1 MKVDM
6 KEKLGI
12 LLSFSIV
19 TTFASK
25 DEQKTTFKPPH
36 VKSFFKV
43 ITWKCSSGVFLMICP
58 PSVVLMA
65 GTMLEATISQNDF
78 RIFLIIYRYIQVS
91 FLTEDLSYVSELQG
105 KALYSRA
112 LFKEWNS
119 SCFLNDKIN

>member
-25 DEQKTTFKPPH
+25 DEQNTTLKPPH
-36 VKSFFKV
+36 VKRFFKV

-65 GTMLEATISQNDF
+65 GTMLEATISQNELS
-78 RIFLIIYRYIQVS
+78 IFLIIYRYKVLFI
-91 FLTEDLSYVSELQG
+91 TEDLCYVSELQG
-105 KALYSRA
+105 KTFYSRA
-112 LFKEWNS
+112 HFKEWS
-119 SCFLNDKIN
+119 PSCFLNDKIN